1 MGISLGSIV
10 GGVVGFFVGGP
21 AGAVAGFALGSTKPV
36 EKLVN
41 KALDIILSPFMSA
54 FGTPDASS
62 GQAQYENGILIS
74 RTASSTD
81 PIPIIYGVRKKGGL
95 IVYAETGPKGVTGVP
110 VDNRY
115 LFVAYVFSEGPVEG
129 LNAVMIDDIE
139 IDGSY
144 MPLLNSGQTVTMS
157 EKTDSKGQKT
167 ACSKFAGR
175 VTMRLSKGT
184 YFNLPGPSG
193 TTVLQDTTNGGQYN
207 YGGNFGGFWGTEVA
221 SVLAGYADQVT
232 RYFSSTYSRSTLGS
246 DIKAGI
252 FKDAPNFKSTNAFN
266 GLCTLFVRYEWL
278 EIKNETD
285 QKSNPF
291 NNGSIPDLQAIVLGR
306 KVAPILSNDTPGSE
320 IADTTLNPEYGAAG
334 YTERFSYNPAEIL
347 LDYLRNPRYG
357 KGLKNSDIHWQSFY
371 IAKNKCN
378 TNVKY
383 YTPKI
388 GSSDVQGPI
397 LSCSAVIDSG
407 KTLFENTK
415 TLLSGMRGYMPYIQG
430 RYKLKIEDAGH
441 PTDILSGQATLAA
454 TCVSSPQLLAYD
466 LEVNTYE
473 IVGDVAYS
481 GIDRSSKYN
490 QVVVSYVDPDSE
502 NKWSVQQVVYP
513 ELETDRQFY
522 ALQDGGRENKLEI
535 TFPTVI
541 NFAQAKD
548 FARLLFNKSR
558 YQEQC
563 SLTVT
568 SHAFELEPG
577 DQILIQS
584 GILNFYNSPWRVISI
599 QPNDD
604 YTFRLNCLR
613 NPDFLYPYAK
623 VGEPDRIA
631 SIFIPRGVSVYQPPE
646 QNIVRYGVNPP
657 TRSQDTGNN
666 DTLYNP
672 LATDPTGANGGGYGD
687 GGNSPNNSTPIND
700 RPREAGYIPPTT
712 DIADV
717 TNINYITEGTLIY
730 ADLTIRLPTHP
741 MCNGVELY
749 WALGGIAKNYQTKF
763 YEASNGPGTTITARV
778 GPLAGSTATDSSRF
792 DYRVNIRVRYS
803 TGETSSKFTYLGLNP
818 ITKTG
823 QGTDPSESSWQFV
836 ASSWPVPSNITTAAK
851 DSVIA
856 RFEGLLVPNTSPRTL
871 RLTLT
876 QETIK
881 QTINYDVTGVN
892 IYYKLSTDTTWFKT
906 SNTFAPGYFPGN
918 PITFDFKGSIG
929 NYNDGANTYNFIFVL
944 TYANEVESSNYTPY
958 TMNVQSATTSYDPFY
973 GQLNLDI
980 AYKPGAVPVTIS
992 TATAGNIQLG
1002 IGSAGA
1008 GLNYVSSTGSYQFFL
1023 DPPATGRQFW
1033 VGQTIRY
1040 RALVTGQTFTA
1051 INYKYVLVNGSGYV
1065 GPLDIP
1071 NMNYNTP
1078 YEIVI
1083 SPVTAW
1089 AGGVGTDAN
1098 VSLYGKGYIPSS
1110 TNDPNYQSTGQYKG
1124 VFKFENIATATALAA
1139 INQPYVNATP
1149 TVGVT
1154 SLKYIGTALNP
1165 TTSTTQVNKY
1175 ISLTYSVPTGL
1186 SGYVRLNVY
1195 RRHRNTWTGDATN
1208 NSGFC
1213 KFYGFGQWE
1222 KISQSGS
1229 AGSSYTLNLR
1239 LPTLFTWFDSYYEV
1253 PGYTNR
1259 TLKSSVI
1266 GQPTGLAPVL
1276 SNFGTQGFMELLL
1289 VVETSTGE
1297 SAQGVLMQIK
1307 PGFEPSLSTIDLLAG
1322 STGVV
1327 PKTITWNSEPGVRAS
1342 DFTLGYLRRLSEAI
1356 SALSTSQITYNS
1368 TYVAT
1373 GTYPNGTLSS
1383 SYPSASP
1390 SIQ

>member
-1 MGISLGSIV
+1 MGILSGLV
-10 GGVVGFFVGGP
+10 GGFVGFLVGGP
-21 AGAVAGFALGSTKPV
+21 AGAVAGFALGMTKPA
-36 EKLVN
+36 EQLVN

-54 FGTPDASS
+54 FGTPDASA
-62 GQAQYENGILIS
+62 GQAQYENGVLIT
-74 RTASSTD
+74 RTANSTD

-129 LNAVMIDDIE
+129 LNAIMIDDID

-144 MPLLNSGQTVTMS
+144 IPLLNSGQTVTMS

-175 VTMRLSKGT
+175 VTMRFSKGV
-184 YFNLPGPSG
+184 YFNLPPASG
-193 TTVLQDTTNGGQYN
+193 TSSSVDNTSGGQLN
-207 YGGNFGGFWGTEVA
+207 YGGGIFGISLDNIFATVSNTIKSWYT
-221 SVLAGYADQVT
+221 T
-232 RYFSSTYSRSTLGS
+232 NYSRSPLGA
-246 DIKAGI
+246 DIKNGI
-252 FKDAPNFKSTNAFN
+252 FKDAPNFKDSNIFN
-266 GLCTLFVRYEWL
+266 GLATLFVRYEWL
-278 EIKNETD
+278 EIKTPDD
-285 QKSNPF
+285 QKANPF
-291 NNGSIPDLQAIVLGR
+291 NNGSIPDLQAIILGR
-306 KVAPILSNDTPGSE
+306 KVAPILSANTGGSE
-320 IADTTLNPEYGAAG
+320 ISDSSLNPEYGGAG
-334 YTERFSYNPAEIL
+334 YVERFSYNPAEIL

-371 IAKNKCN
+371 TAKNKCN

-383 YTPKI
+383 YTPKV
-388 GSSDVQGPI
+388 GSTEIEGPI
-397 LSCSAVIDSG
+397 MSCSAVMDSG

-415 TLLSGMRGYMPYIQG
+415 ILLSGMRGYMPYIQG

-454 TCVSSPQLLAYD
+454 TCVSSPAILAYD

-473 IVGDVAYS
+473 IVGDVSYS

-513 ELETDRQFY
+513 ELETDRQYFTN
-522 ALQDGGRENKLEI
+522 LDGGRENKLDI

-584 GILNFYNSPWRVISI
+584 TILNFYASPWRVISI

-613 NPDFLYPYAK
+613 NPDFLYPYAR

-631 SIFIPRGVSVYQPPE
+631 SIYIPRGVSVYQPPE

-657 TRSQDTGNN
+657 TRAQDTGNN

-672 LATDPTGANGGGYGD
+672 TGTDPTGANGGGLGD
-687 GGNSPNNSTPIND
+687 GSNSPVNTTPPND
-700 RPREAGYIPPTT
+700 RPRDAGYIPPMT
-712 DIADV
+712 DIADI
-717 TNINYITEGTLIY
+717 TNVNYVTEGTLIF

-763 YEASNGPGTTITARV
+763 YEASNGPGATITARL
-778 GPLAGSTATDSSRF
+778 GPLAGTSVSQADSAKYT
-792 DYRVNIRVRYS
+792 YRVNVRVRYS
-803 TGETSSKFTYLGLNP
+803 TGETSTKFFYIELNP
-818 ITKTG
+818 ISKTLQG
-823 QGTDPSESSWQFV
+823 QNPSETNWNFV
-836 ASSWPVPSNITTAAK
+836 AASWPVPGTIAPAAK

-892 IYYKLSTDTTWFKT
+892 IYYKLSTDTTWFKS

-1051 INYKYVLVNGSGYV
+1051 INYKYVLINGSGYV

-1124 VFKFENIATATALAA
+1124 VFKFENISTTTALAA

-1154 SLKYIGTALNP
+1154 SLKYTGTALNP
-1165 TTSTTQVNKY
+1165 TTATTQVNKY

-1208 NSGFC
+1208 NSGYC

-1222 KISQSGS
+1222 KITQSGS

-1239 LPTLFTWFDSYYEV
+1239 LPTSFSWFDPYYEV
-1253 PGYTNR
+1253 PGYGNR
-1259 TLKSSVI
+1259 TLKASVI
-1266 GQPTGLAPVL
+1266 GQPIGLAPVL
-1276 SNFGTQGFMELLL
+1276 SGFTSSGFMELLL
-1289 VVETSTGE
+1289 IVETSTGE

-1307 PGFEPSLSTIDLLAG
+1307 PAFEPSLSTIDLLTG
-1322 STGVV
+1322 TSGVV
-1327 PKTITWNSEPGVRAS
+1327 PKTITCNSEPGIRTS
-1342 DFTLGYLRRLSEAI
+1342 DFTVGYLRRLTEAN
-1356 SALSTSQITYNS
+1356 AVLTTSQISYNS

-1373 GTYPNGTLSS
+1373 GAYPSGTLSS